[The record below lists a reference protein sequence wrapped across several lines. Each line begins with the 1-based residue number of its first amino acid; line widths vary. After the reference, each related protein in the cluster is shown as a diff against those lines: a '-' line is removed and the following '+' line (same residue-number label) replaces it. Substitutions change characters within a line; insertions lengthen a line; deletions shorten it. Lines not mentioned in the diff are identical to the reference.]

1 MRTTVQ
7 LANILCTVLFTPD
20 FLGNRGLDFL
30 LEQPHPKR
38 YMNRKVEG
46 KEASEQF
53 KERGRNPSTKV
64 NNNINTGKFLPGILV
79 ASLADN
85 CSPVKMVFEEDEQ
98 QSEHYYEG

>member
-30 LEQPHPKR
+30 LEQPPPKR

-53 KERGRNPSTKV
+53 KERGRTHEPKSTTTTTTH
-64 NNNINTGKFLPGILV
+64 NHSINLKAIREGKNFEDNHGLDF
-79 ASLADN
+79 SL
-85 CSPVKMVFEEDEQ
+85 EQ
-98 QSEHYYEG
+98 PHPMRCT